1 MVIVLNKVLLFI
13 FTFLIIE
20 NSVKSIT
27 SYEYNNSS
35 KSYDKYNVTIYR
47 DTWGVPHIL
56 GDKDE
61 DIAYGLGYAHAED
74 DFKTL

>member
-1 MVIVLNKVLLFI
+1 MVIVLNKILLFI

-20 NSVKSIT
+20 NSFISIT

-47 DTWGVPHIL
+47 DTWGVPHIF

-61 DIAYGLGYAHAED
+61 DTAYGLSLIHI
-74 DFKTL
+74 